1 MKKFDTPVLITIWD
15 NPDYII
21 QLLKAISGV
30 RPTRMY
36 VFSDTIADKESER
49 YRKIKESRRIV
60 KDLITWDAE
69 VSYCYNEFNE
79 GPSWGIHNAITWA
92 FETTDRLII
101 LEHDYIPAKSF
112 FHYCAELLEKY
123 LTDERIWIISGLNH
137 FEGKYNL
144 NKEDSYFF
152 SKFASIAGFATWKR
166 CWDKVDNRMQKWP
179 VFVKN
184 KYRFDDFSKKEWK
197 LAFKKYN
204 DFYTK
209 RVLKGQLNTWDAQF
223 VFAMMSSRG
232 TGIVPAQNLIK
243 MIGVEGYNTKGKSP
257 FHFFVTYDDFAIV
270 KHPDFIQNNRLYDD
284 KYFELGYF
292 YNNRTIVNKLT
303 NRAKKM
309 IKYFWLKFTSVMST

>member
-1 MKKFDTPVLITIWD
+1 MEKFETPVLITIWD
-15 NPDYII
+15 KPEYVE
-21 QLLKAISGV
+21 QLLLSLGLICPKKV
-30 RPTRMY
+30 Y
-36 VFSDTIADKESER
+36 VFSDIDNNQESET
-49 YRKIKESRRIV
+49 YRKIIESRNLV
-60 KDLITWDAE
+60 EKLITWDAE
-69 VSYCYNEFNE
+69 IVYRYNETNE
-79 GPSWGIHNAITWA
+79 GASWGIHNAITWA
-92 FETTDRLII
+92 FQHETKLIV
-101 LEHDYIPAKSF
+101 LEHDYIPSKAF
-112 FHYCAELLEKY
+112 FFFCAELLEKY
-123 LTDERIWIISGLNH
+123 LNDERIWIISGLNH
-137 FEGKYNL
+137 FEGKFNL

-243 MIGVEGYNTKGKSP
+243 MIGVEGYNNKGKSP

-309 IKYFWLKFTSVMST
+309 IKYFWLKFTSAFN